1 MTSSIPVK
9 PIHLNL
15 AIGVAAFSGATAAR
29 MQLSLF
35 ALSLGAQPSQVGLL
49 FATHFVFP
57 LLMAWPIGVMA
68 DRIGSRGLLM
78 FGMAAGAIGLSIP
91 WAFPNLYALYAA
103 GLMSGLAFAFSSV
116 LILNLAGLLSTP
128 ENRARNFANTSMT
141 GSTANVLGPL
151 IAGFAIDHAGQQVA
165 SLCSAGLLVVAF
177 VLLAV
182 WGGVLPGGS
191 AKRAESKKSSLRDR
205 LSDRTAAGII
215 LVSCLVQTGSD
226 LFVFYLPIY
235 GHSLEMSA
243 TTIGIILAS
252 IFAASF
258 VSRLVMPQLILRVGE
273 RNLLAFGL
281 FAAAA
286 GFALIPLFEHPV
298 MLSLIAAGF
307 GLGSGCA
314 QPLTMMLL
322 FNRAPEGRSGETV
335 ALRQTAN
342 NITRVISP
350 PFFGAI
356 AAATGLW
363 GVFLLSALLMGA
375 GGWKVMGTGLGDKAG
390 KA

>member
-151 IAGFAIDHAGQQVA
+151 IAGFATRHGADERQ
-165 SLCSAGLLVVAF
+165 
-177 VLLAV
+177 
-182 WGGVLPGGS
+182 
-191 AKRAESKKSSLRDR
+191 LR
-205 LSDRTAAGII
+205 
-215 LVSCLVQTGSD
+215 
-226 LFVFYLPIY
+226 
-235 GHSLEMSA
+235 H
-243 TTIGIILAS
+243 
-252 IFAASF
+252 FAARQKF
-258 VSRLVMPQLILRVGE
+258 LQLHRCFHA
-273 RNLLAFGL
+273 R
-281 FAAAA
+281 
-286 GFALIPLFEHPV
+286 
-298 MLSLIAAGF
+298 
-307 GLGSGCA
+307 
-314 QPLTMMLL
+314 QPR
-322 FNRAPEGRSGETV
+322 RA
-335 ALRQTAN
+335 
-342 NITRVISP
+342 
-350 PFFGAI
+350 
-356 AAATGLW
+356 
-363 GVFLLSALLMGA
+363 ALLDGFDRHLLPFQYF
-375 GGWKVMGTGLGDKAG
+375 G
-390 KA
+390 